1 MLVLIVVSWHELVI
15 EVILIQLVVI
25 VQVHMK
31 IVLMMVLRLALFLED
46 LRLILKLLHQLLAE
60 LFFVLIVN
68 IELMLLSVPASILLM
83 IVV

>member
-60 LFFVLIVN
+60 LFFVLIIN